1 MIDIHEFIEIGEK
14 DGFTLQTAIH
24 NGCLEEIQIDSLCLE
39 ESFRGQYEFVPIL
52 RKMFLLYLRRRN
64 ASSTEASLSFT
75 MKPAKSDTNKHF
87 EAIRFIEQQMDP
99 SHLFTETTMINI
111 GTLVVIIQAGF
122 REKPDLGF

>member
-1 MIDIHEFIEIGEK
+1 MVSHLKQQFILDALKRYKLIRYALKKVLGVNMSLFLFLGKCFFYIYGEE
-14 DGFTLQTAIH
+14 T
-24 NGCLEEIQIDSLCLE
+24 
-39 ESFRGQYEFVPIL
+39 IL
-52 RKMFLLYLRRRN
+52 RPRPRV
-64 ASSTEASLSFT
+64 SFT